1 MTNGSLAEEQAGW
14 WRFLFVVRQV
24 DRSRLTGWP

>member
-14 WRFLFVVRQV
+14 WRLLFVVRPV
-24 DRSRLTGWP
+24 DRSHLTGWP